1 MRTRPSSRLIVLS
14 PENNV
19 LLFNFSH
26 KNYAL
31 SGNSYWA
38 TPGGGLKPNECFE
51 QAALRELL
59 EETGLKK
66 HSVGASVASRTFA
79 MMLPDGETVLAV
91 ERFFIV
97 HADKT
102 DIDCSGWSENEK
114 GVIKDHYWW
123 TLEELRQTNETIFP
137 HDLIIDILSGN
148 LACPTAFNTL

>member
-26 KNYAL
+26 RNDAL

-38 TPGGGLKPNECFE
+38 TPGGGLKPNESFE

-66 HSVGASVASRTFA
+66 QSAGASVASRTFT

-91 ERFFIV
+91 EHFFIV
-97 HADKT
+97 HADKA

-148 LACPTAFNTL
+148 LACPTTFNTL